1 MKYITMIALLFTVL
15 ACDETG
21 LRAQSAWKAEK
32 WMKDNNLKGTVSC
45 NHPNAN
51 YCDFIPADPRPP
63 IVLRC
68 YDACSVYTN

>member
-1 MKYITMIALLFTVL
+1 MKYIVMIALMFIVL
-15 ACDETG
+15 ACDETEW
-21 LRAQSAWKAEK
+21 RAQSTLKAHQ
-32 WMKDNNLKGTVSC
+32 WMIDNNLKGTVSC

-68 YDACSVYTN
+68 YEACSVYVQ